1 VDALSQAISAAFG
14 IDALIATAAGT
25 VVGLIFGSI
34 PGLTFSM
41 ALALLVP
48 FTFGMEPTPAIAM
61 LLGTYVGGMTGGS
74 VSSILLGIPGT
85 PSSAATVFDGYPMA
99 QRGEASVALGTAV
112 VASTFGGLFSLI
124 VMMLLLEQ
132 VAALAI
138 AFGPAEIF
146 ALVLFGL
153 STICGLA
160 ERSLVRGLVAGTLGL
175 MLMVIGLD
183 DLDGVPRLTFG
194 TLQLQQGV
202 NLLVAMIG
210 LFAIPHV
217 IRVFIEHGQI
227 EPTRIPNVRA
237 RLPSLSQTKERMW
250 LMVRCA
256 LIGTGI
262 GAIPGTGG
270 PIAAFLAYDHARR
283 FSRHPEAFGTGELS
297 GVVAPETANNA
308 VTGGAMI
315 PLLSLGIPG
324 DPATAVI
331 LGGLLVHG
339 IQPGPMLFRT
349 HLSAIYALY
358 VAVVLSYVVIL
369 IVQLWGIRIFV
380 QVLRVP
386 RHLLAVCIIVMCVLG
401 SYAIRNSIFD
411 VYLMGIMGLF
421 GYALLRLKIPI
432 APVVLG
438 LVLGETLERQ
448 YRTALILS
456 EGSHRI
462 FVSSVPAVLFLS
474 FTALTIIWQLWS
486 MIRARYKA
494 AHSQSAQS

>member
-1 VDALSQAISAAFG
+1 V
-14 IDALIATAAGT
+14 GT
-25 VVGLIFGSI
+25 VVGLVFGAI

-48 FTFGMEPTPAIAM
+48 LSFGMQTTPAIAL

-85 PSSAATVFDGYPMA
+85 PSSAATVFDGHPLA
-99 QRGEASVALGTAV
+99 QRGEAGVALGTAV
-112 VASTFGGLFSLI
+112 VASVFGGLFSLG

-138 AFGPAEIF
+138 RFGPAEIF

-160 ERSLVRGLVAGTLGL
+160 ERSIVRGLVAGTLGL

-183 DLDGVPRLTFG
+183 DLDGVARLTFG
-194 TLQLQQGV
+194 TVQLQQGV

-210 LFAIPHV
+210 LFAVPQV
-217 IRVFIEHGQI
+217 IKIFMEHGRT
-227 EPTRIPNVRA
+227 EPAKIPERLRA
-237 RLPSLSQTKERMW
+237 RLPSLAQLKERLW

-256 LIGTGI
+256 GIGTGI

-283 FSRHPEAFGTGELS
+283 FSRRPEDFGKGELS
-297 GVVAPETANNA
+297 GIAAPESANNA
-308 VTGGAMI
+308 VTGGALI

-339 IQPGPMLFRT
+339 LQPGPLLFRT

-358 VAVVLSYVVIL
+358 FAVVLAYVVIL
-369 IVQLWGIRIFV
+369 IVQMLGIRIFV
-380 QVLRVP
+380 RVLRVP
-386 RHLLAVCIIVMCVLG
+386 QHLLAVGIVVMCVLG

-411 VYLMGIMGLF
+411 VYLMGIMGMA
-421 GYALLRLKIPI
+421 GYVLQRLRIPI

-456 EGSHRI
+456 EGSHKI

-474 FTALTIIWQLWS
+474 LTAMAIGWQVWS
-486 MIRARYKA
+486 SVRAR
-494 AHSQSAQS
+494 SGT